1 MKEIRDLKDLTI
13 SACSGIYSNP
23 EATAERNINDYS
35 NDLKNLLSQI
45 PIEYHDWVTTK
56 YVSLYRAWLGSQT
69 PIYSSFIS
77 GASNFPIRR
86 MEKLNRWADNHY
98 KRFSEWR
105 ENIVNRVKRWEKKK
119 NYSLSSEIEE
129 QEEKLSELKEWQ
141 EAMKAINKVVRN
153 KKLTKEEVLD
163 ELTNF
168 GISKAT
174 AYKLLNP
181 TYSYE
186 KKGFQ
191 TWQLS
196 NNNAKIKNTE
206 ARIAELQKRLD
217 AEGKENESYT
227 INGVTVEKDIAANRI
242 KLFFPSKPDEKMRTA
257 LKSIGFRWSPNNE
270 CWQAYPSAEWKV
282 KDLLTDYSAQQ

>member
-1 MKEIRDLKDLTI
+1 MKEIRDLKDLAI
-13 SACSGIYSNP
+13 SACRGIYSNP

-35 NDLKNLLSQI
+35 NDLRNLLAEI
-45 PIEYHDWVTTK
+45 PIEYHSWVTTK

-69 PIYSSFIS
+69 SIYSSFIS
-77 GASNFPIRR
+77 GASNYPVAR
-86 MEKLNRWADNHY
+86 MNKLNGWADNHY
-98 KRFSEWR
+98 KKFTDWR
-105 ENIVNRVKRWEKKK
+105 EDIVNRVKRWEKKK

-141 EAMKAINKVVRN
+141 DTMKAINKVVRN
-153 KKLTKEEVLD
+153 KKLTEEDVSD
-163 ELTNF
+163 ELANF
-168 GISKAT
+168 GISKAVSH
-174 AYKLLNP
+174 KLLNP

-206 ARIAELQKRLD
+206 ARIKELQKRLD

-227 INGVTVEKDIAANRI
+227 INKVKVEKDIAENRI
-242 KLFFPSKPDEKMRTA
+242 KLFFPSKPDKQFREK
-257 LKSIGFRWSPNNE
+257 LVKSGFRWSPNNG
-270 CWQAYPSAEWKV
+270 CWQAYPSTEWKV
-282 KDLLTDYSAQQ
+282 KDLLTDYIG